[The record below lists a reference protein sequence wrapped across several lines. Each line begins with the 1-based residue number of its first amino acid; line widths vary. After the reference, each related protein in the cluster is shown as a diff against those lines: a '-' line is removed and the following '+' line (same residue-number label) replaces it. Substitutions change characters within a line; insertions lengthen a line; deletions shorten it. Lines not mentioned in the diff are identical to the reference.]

1 MSLPIMHS
9 NLSHRTLLLRAK
21 FTDQVRS
28 AWINRQIAYGSKMTA
43 TIAACFRGYPL
54 AEKFYAANNP
64 DFTDYRGTREF
75 VLADRLETYAPAI
88 ANPQARGHL
97 AAINA
102 LSDLAQAGYPKYAYT
117 LALTLHDQ
125 NRAAS
130 EFCAK
135 IAAKAGHGEAA
146 YHLAS
151 KERGKNPDLER
162 KYLIL
167 AAAHGSTNASWD
179 LARAY
184 ANPDHSGGMVK
195 KQNIVL
201 ALWYA
206 SKVLVDLP
214 TSSNTLIDDLMP
226 AAKRQGLHNR
236 YPTVFKTIRKRML
249 RAKVL

>member
-1 MSLPIMHS
+1 MHS
-9 NLSHRTLLLRAK
+9 NLSHRTLWLQTK
-21 FTDQVRS
+21 FTDQVRK
-28 AWINRQIAYGSKMTA
+28 AWINIQIDYGSKMTA
-43 TIAACFRGYPL
+43 TIAACVRGYPL
-54 AEKFYAANNP
+54 AEKLYAASNP
-64 DFTDYRGTREF
+64 DFTDYKDVKEF
-75 VLADRLETYAPAI
+75 ALADRLESYAHAI

-102 LSDLAQAGYPKYAYT
+102 LSDLAQAGYPEHAYT

-146 YHLAS
+146 YHLAL
-151 KERGKNPDLER
+151 KERGKNPELER

-167 AAAHGSTNASWD
+167 AAAHRSVDASWD

-206 SKVLVDLP
+206 SKVWVDLP
-214 TSSNTLIDDLMP
+214 ASSNMLIDDLMP

-249 RAKVL
+249 LAKVL

>member
-9 NLSHRTLLLRAK
+9 NLSHRTLWLHTT
-21 FTDQVRS
+21 FNDQIRK
-28 AWINRQIAYGSKMTA
+28 AWINRQIAHGSKMTA
-43 TIAACFRGYPL
+43 TIIALCVRGYPL
-54 AEKFYAANNP
+54 AEKFYAASNP
-64 DFTDYRGTREF
+64 DFTDYRDVKEF
-75 VLADRLETYAPAI
+75 ALADRLESSAHAI
-88 ANPQARGHL
+88 ATPQARDHL

-102 LSDLAQAGYPKYAYT
+102 LSNLAQAGYPKYAYT

-146 YHLAS
+146 YHLAL

-167 AAAHGSTNASWD
+167 AAAHGSTNASRD
-179 LARAY
+179 LSWAY
-184 ANPDHSGGMVK
+184 ADPDRSGGMVK

-201 ALWYA
+201 ALWHA
-206 SKVLVDLP
+206 SKALADFPV
-214 TSSNTLIDDLMP
+214 SSDSIMDELMP
-226 AAKRQGLHNR
+226 AAKRQGLPNR
-236 YPTVFKTIRKRML
+236 YPTVFRNMAKHIRL
-249 RAKVL
+249 FP